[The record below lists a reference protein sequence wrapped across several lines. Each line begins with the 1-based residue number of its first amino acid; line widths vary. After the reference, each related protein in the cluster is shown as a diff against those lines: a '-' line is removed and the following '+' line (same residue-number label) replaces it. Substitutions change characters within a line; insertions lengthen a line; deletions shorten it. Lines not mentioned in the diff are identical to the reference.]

1 MYYLCNRK
9 RNKSMTQ
16 NNTLKAKVGQFFY
29 AKHRSRYGVWV
40 YDFVSDTAASGNH
53 VADFSTREEAR
64 AFVWEMN
71 GWGTPKTA
79 LAR

>member
-1 MYYLCNRK
+1 MEQKNIF
-9 RNKSMTQ
+9 N
-16 NNTLKAKVGQFFY
+16 AKVGQYFY
-29 AKHRSRYGVWV
+29 ARHRSHFGVWV
-40 YDFVSDTAASGNH
+40 YDFVSETAASRKH

-64 AFVWEMN
+64 SFVWKMN